1 MSGSS
6 VHSYNTENVFGESA
20 GGACGKCSS
29 GGARKQTAYNKFVK
43 KEFAVIKKEYPTKT
57 APEILKLV
65 AKKWRAMNE
74 AKVTKKVAK
83 KTGGADK
90 KTKVAKKTKTD
101 KKTKTVKK
109 TKVVKKV

>member
-6 VHSYNTENVFGESA
+6 IHAYNTENVFGESA

-43 KEFAVIKKEYPTKT
+43 KEFAVLKKEYPTKT
-57 APEILKLV
+57 APEILKLI
-65 AKKWRAMNE
+65 AKKWRATNK
-74 AKVTKKVAK
+74 AKVAVAK

-90 KTKVAKKTKTD
+90 KVKVAKKAKVTT
-101 KKTKTVKK
+101 KKTKTAKK
-109 TKVVKKV
+109 AKVSKKV